1 MRAESGHPMRRGEA
15 PALLLPDISEAD
27 LRALAWECC
36 GIVRRREELQRALRA
51 FHTPA
56 AAATSGGPGYARD
69 LAGFELRNL
78 HAVAALIAQCAL
90 WREESRGAH
99 YRTDFPVSRPEFQ
112 RPSSTSR
119 LTPAIRA

>member
-1 MRAESGHPMRRGEA
+1 
-15 PALLLPDISEAD
+15 
-27 LRALAWECC
+27 
-36 GIVRRREELQRALRA
+36 
-51 FHTPA
+51 
-56 AAATSGGPGYARD
+56 
-69 LAGFELRNL
+69 LRNL